1 MDIKSIFVIALG
13 LESWWPRKTYYH
25 GTHAVIVVMDCT
37 DRARITLIKDELFRL
52 LRHEDR
58 QHFVILVFPNKQDIK
73 DAKTLTEITD
83 ALSLRCIKTHD
94 WRIQA
99 CCALNGYTLY
109 DGLGWTAQQEVE
121 KAKTV
126 TVSNICNLELP
137 GDLQTIDPTWD
148 L

>member
-37 DRARITLIKDELFRL
+37 DRARITLIKDQLFRL

-58 QHFVILVFPNKQDIK
+58 QHFVILVFANKQDIK
-73 DAKTLTEITD
+73 DAKTLAEITD

-94 WRIQA
+94 WHIQA
-99 CCALNGYTLY
+99 CVHSPDTHCTM
-109 DGLGWTAQQEVE
+109 V
-121 KAKTV
+121 
-126 TVSNICNLELP
+126 
-137 GDLQTIDPTWD
+137 
-148 L
+148 